1 MERILTNNEI
11 ADSNYQVDIAGL
23 SEREV
28 AENFYL
34 CPMELIYIYHSGF
47 VIEGSDFSLLIDY
60 YQDTPD
66 RFVHTKFLN
75 RPGRLYILASHSHP
89 DHFTPEILEWRNV
102 RPDIQYIFS
111 EDIRNKGQA
120 CFHDAIYLRKGE
132 EWGNGQ
138 IRIKAFGSTDIG
150 ISFLIDIDNIRIFH
164 AGDLNN
170 WHWEEEST
178 PEEIQ
183 EAQENYFRELE
194 TLSRETSYLD
204 LALFP
209 VDPRLGKDYPRGAR
223 QFIDRIQTHQFA
235 PMHFWEKY
243 AEANAFRDYAEAHGG
258 RFIAIHKPGEVIK
271 LETKN

>member
-1 MERILTNNEI
+1 
-11 ADSNYQVDIAGL
+11 
-23 SEREV
+23 
-28 AENFYL
+28 
-34 CPMELIYIYHSGF
+34 MELIYIYHSGF
-47 VIEGSDFSLLIDY
+47 VIEGSDFSILIDY

-66 RFVHTKFLN
+66 CFVHTKFLN
-75 RPGRLYILASHSHP
+75 RPGRLYILASHSHS

-132 EWGNGQ
+132 EWGAGQ
-138 IRIKAFGSTDIG
+138 IRIKAFGSTDVG
-150 ISFLIDIDNIRIFH
+150 ISFLIDIDNTRIFH

-209 VDPRLGKDYPRGAR
+209 VDPRLGQDYTRGAR

-243 AEANAFRDYAEAHGG
+243 TKANTFCDYVEAHGG
-258 RFIAIHKPGEVIK
+258 HFIAIHRPGEIIK
-271 LETKN
+271 LKTKD